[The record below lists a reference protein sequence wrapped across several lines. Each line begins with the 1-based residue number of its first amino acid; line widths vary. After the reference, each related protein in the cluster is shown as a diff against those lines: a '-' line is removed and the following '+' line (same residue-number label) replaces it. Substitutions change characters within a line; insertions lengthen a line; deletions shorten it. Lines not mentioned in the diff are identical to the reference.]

1 MNETGR
7 KHGLNKGSSQMK
19 ITLIAS
25 TILATSLL
33 AATPV
38 FAHSGGA
45 IGGLTSGLLH
55 PITGLDHV
63 VAMVAVG
70 LWGGIL
76 GGAAI
81 WQLPVIFPFV
91 MALAGALGALGVP
104 VPGIEAGIAAS
115 GLVLG
120 LMVMLMVRPPIAVAA
135 AIVGLFAIFHG
146 HAHGTELP
154 EAANPLTYAVGFVVA
169 TGALHLCGIAFGQL
183 MQWPSG
189 KLAVRAMGGVIA
201 LMGGAFLTGLA

>member
-1 MNETGR
+1 
-7 KHGLNKGSSQMK
+7 MK
-19 ITLIAS
+19 ITPIAVAVLAISLITA
-25 TILATSLL
+25 L
-33 AATPV
+33 PG

-76 GGAAI
+76 GGGAI
-81 WQLPVIFPFV
+81 WQLPVIFPLV

-104 VPGIEAGIAAS
+104 LPGIETGIAVS
-115 GLVLG
+115 GIVLG
-120 LMVMLMVRPPIAVAA
+120 LMVLLMVRPPIAVAA
-135 AIVGLFAIFHG
+135 AIVGAFAIFHG

-154 EAANPLTYAVGFVVA
+154 QAANPLTYALGFVVA
-169 TGALHLCGIAFGQL
+169 TGTLHLCGIGLGQL
-183 MQWPSG
+183 MRWPAG

-201 LMGGAFLTGLA
+201 LAGGAFLTGLA